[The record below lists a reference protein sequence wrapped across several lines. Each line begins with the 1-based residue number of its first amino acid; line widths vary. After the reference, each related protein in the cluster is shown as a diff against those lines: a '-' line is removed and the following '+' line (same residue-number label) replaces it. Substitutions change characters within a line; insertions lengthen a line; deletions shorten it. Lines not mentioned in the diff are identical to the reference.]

1 MRAFIITII
10 FLCCNVLI
18 SSCQNNKTTSK
29 DQYILKEMM
38 NQTPKEQMS
47 PQSTDT
53 AIFAAG
59 CFWCVEG
66 QFKLLEGI
74 EKVQSGYIGGTV
86 AHPTYEEVCKGTTGH
101 AEAVQVIYD
110 PNKISYDQLLAAFF
124 LAHDPTQLNR
134 QGNDIGTQ
142 YRSAIFPLNESQKEK
157 AEFYINMLKEEKVY
171 DKAIVTKI
179 EPIAPFYES
188 EEYHNNYFERN
199 PQNTYCQLVV
209 KPKIEKF
216 RTVFKDYLK

>member
-29 DQYILKEMM
+29 DQFIFKEMM

-142 YRSAIFPLNESQKEK
+142 YRSAIFPLNETQKEK

-179 EPIAPFYES
+179 EPIAPFYEA

-199 PQNTYCQLVV
+199 PQNSYCQLVV